1 MTDFQYVYI
10 LTSIG
15 APDHF
20 YIGLTDDLAS
30 RLKKHNSGDIRHTA
44 KHRPWQLKTAIAF
57 RDRTRAASFE
67 TYLKS
72 ASGRAFAKKH
82 L

>member
-20 YIGLTDDLAS
+20 YIGPTDDPA
-30 RLKKHNSGDIRHTA
+30 
-44 KHRPWQLKTAIAF
+44 AI
-57 RDRTRAASFE
+57 
-67 TYLKS
+67 
-72 ASGRAFAKKH
+72 
-82 L
+82 